1 MYFTNNS
8 ASLVN
13 KVTYLVSLVSSIKAP
28 SFERNMHQGLVFF
41 NIFVANEIF
50 KSIFTGIDLVRYYY
64 FINMYIFI
72 EIGSFIL
79 VKYLF
84 FDFTTTKVC
93 NCFFHF
99 YI

>member
-13 KVTYLVSLVSSIKAP
+13 KDTYLVSSVSSIKAP

-50 KSIFTGIDLVRYYY
+50 KSIFTGIDLIRYYY
-64 FINMYIFI
+64 FINIYIFI
-72 EIGSFIL
+72 EIGL
-79 VKYLF
+79 Y
-84 FDFTTTKVC
+84 FDEIFV
-93 NCFFHF
+93 F
-99 YI
+99 